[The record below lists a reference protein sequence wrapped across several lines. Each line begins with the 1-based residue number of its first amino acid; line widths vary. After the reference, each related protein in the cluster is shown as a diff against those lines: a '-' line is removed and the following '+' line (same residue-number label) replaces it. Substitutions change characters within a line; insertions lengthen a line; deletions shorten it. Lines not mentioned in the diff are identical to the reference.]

1 MLGEKRR
8 HSEMTLIVQ
17 KKKEKKKKV
26 PLWKRKSV
34 VKR

>member
-17 KKKEKKKKV
+17 KKKRKKKV